1 MSDEI
6 RRLGTLVGEFDYPFH
21 PHSGFLRNYKKVSTI
36 PKIYCFKYTVF
47 NFVLKNPL
55 DKQIYLDTDFF
66 IVITGTSWLH
76 RKWFR
81 KEFKSTML
89 SSSS

>member
-47 NFVLKNPL
+47 
-55 DKQIYLDTDFF
+55 
-66 IVITGTSWLH
+66 
-76 RKWFR
+76 
-81 KEFKSTML
+81 
-89 SSSS
+89 